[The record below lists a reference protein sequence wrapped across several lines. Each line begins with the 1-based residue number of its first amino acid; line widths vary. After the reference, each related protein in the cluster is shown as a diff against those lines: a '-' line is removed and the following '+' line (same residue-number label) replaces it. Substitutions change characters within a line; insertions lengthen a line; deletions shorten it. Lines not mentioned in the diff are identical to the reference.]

1 MFKSIFSKYFA
12 VISSVVLVSFLALG
26 GIQLALASDYW
37 ITEKKEGLSQ
47 SASYVATVTSKN
59 LKKEP
64 FSTGYYLEEQQISPL
79 FYAITN
85 LSGCDIVLSDRS
97 GEILLCSYADTA
109 ALKKGEQLGAD
120 VVARL
125 SRLKPNEQVYLAGTL
140 NNLFTRQ
147 KFTIGRPV
155 AKNDTM
161 VGYVLVSSSADEL
174 THYLLDNVRIYLLA
188 ALGVL
193 IVAFIAAYLLSYRLV
208 RPLRE
213 MAAAAHAFG
222 RGDFSRRV
230 QVQGK
235 DEMAHLAEALN
246 SMAVSLS
253 SSENIRRDFVANVS
267 HELKTP
273 MTIIAGFI
281 DGILDGTVPDNK
293 RDEYLRV
300 VSSEVRRLSR
310 LVKAMLDLSRI
321 DSGQLKLSPVSFD
334 LTESVGHALLSFEQK
349 LEEKRVTV
357 TGLEDCPTVPAV
369 GDYDLLGQVVYNL
382 VENAVKFVNDG
393 GEIRFAFR
401 RENGKVFCAIR
412 NTGDGIPAEEMP
424 QIFERFY
431 KSDKSRSRDKTG
443 LGLGLYLVRC
453 ILTLHQGE
461 IAVRSVHGEFCEFE
475 FWLPENPLQR

>member
-12 VISSVVLVSFLALG
+12 VISSVVIVSFLALG
-26 GIQLALASDYW
+26 GLQLALSSDYW
-37 ITEKKEGLSQ
+37 ITETKEGLSQ
-47 SASYVATVTSKN
+47 SASYVATVTANN
-59 LKKEP
+59 LKKEA
-64 FSTGYYLEEQQISPL
+64 FSSGYYLEEQQMSPL

-97 GEILLCSYADTA
+97 GEILLCSYTQPAT
-109 ALKKGEQLGAD
+109 LKKGQHLGED
-120 VVARL
+120 VITRL
-125 SRLKPNEQVYLAGTL
+125 SDLNPNEQVYLAGTL
-140 NNLFTRQ
+140 DNLFTQR

-155 AKNDTM
+155 AKNDTV

-174 THYLLDNVRIYLLA
+174 THYLLDNVRIYLFA

-253 SSENIRRDFVANVS
+253 SSETIHRDFVANVS

-273 MTIIAGFI
+273 MTIIAGFV
-281 DGILDGTVPDNK
+281 DGILDGTVPENK

-300 VSSEVRRLSR
+300 VSTEVRRLSR

-321 DSGQLKLSPVSFD
+321 DSGQLKLTPVNFD
-334 LTESVGHALLSFEQK
+334 LTESVGHALLSFERK
-349 LEEKRVTV
+349 LDEKQVTV

-382 VENAVKFVNDG
+382 VENAVKFVNEG

-401 RENGKVFCAIR
+401 RENGKVFCSVR
-412 NTGDGIPAEEMP
+412 NTGEGIPAEEMP
-424 QIFERFY
+424 HIFERFY
-431 KSDKSRSRDKTG
+431 KSDKSRSRDKSG

-461 IAVRSVHGEFCEFE
+461 IAVRSVQGEFCEFE